1 MIVSHKK
8 IFVVLGMHRS
18 GTSAMTR
25 ALQVLGV
32 ELGDNLMPAAACNNE
47 TGFFEDL
54 DINKLNIELLQ
65 ALGSSWHSLACI
77 DLAGLQ
83 DLDLSALR
91 QRAAALLTEK
101 LQNTSYFGLK
111 DPRVCRLLPFWQ
123 KVFAE
128 LDLEVH
134 YLIASRNPISVAQ
147 SLAKRDGFELEKG
160 HLLWQEHMLNSLR
173 LTTDCSRIVVDF
185 DQLLAQP
192 DKQLG
197 RIARQFG
204 LTFDPTSAHYQQYR
218 HEFLKDSL
226 RHTLYSID
234 ELEQAGEASSLSRE
248 LFRLLSRLADDIA
261 PQDDDLS
268 SLYLKQ
274 QALSNALQLIDK
286 GESKARSLKATAEQL
301 NAQLQQKSQELQ
313 DKGALLQER
322 DRQLKEKMR
331 DIQGVNQQLQEKMR
345 QIKTKDQEIIALGR
359 TINQLK
365 ARNQTLITEVLQYK
379 QSTSW
384 RITAPL
390 RRLIT
395 LGARIRAF
403 ISKLRGLI
411 SSAGGP
417 LPLLQK
423 LLSIYRLEGRH
434 GVLQRANLYRM
445 SKVSFGASWPGKDF
459 ALSSAAKLQQAK
471 STNSATPPRLSA
483 SAQAEAQPLS
493 QSSLKLA
500 IAVHMFYPELW
511 PEIARRFR
519 NLPFAYDLFIT
530 VAPECRAA
538 LEERLAVDPLSAE
551 IVEVAN
557 QGYDILPF
565 ITLLPRLQAGQYDLV
580 CKVHSKKGCANLE
593 QLHPELGNL
602 WLDLLLDP
610 LLGSEQ
616 VAREAVLAFERDAQ
630 LGMLGSAD
638 LYKSAARLMYGNE
651 ILVTRLLQQLDS
663 TRDPAQD
670 WGFFAGSMFWAR
682 LDTLTPLLALE
693 PLLRELDNA
702 ETLRTGVHASVWHAM
717 ERIFGLLP
725 SLTDQRVGLSY
736 ATDLGRQNYG
746 IRLQATARPSPYG
759 IGLTLVSESRIQQYQ
774 ALLESQPGFD
784 AHYYAANTPQAAELG
799 MPALTHFLRYGIYS
813 GQCPS
818 ATFSPGLYW
827 DEHRDV
833 LLNRQNALVHYIQ
846 HGRKEG
852 RSSFPA
858 QNNLQLIC
866 EQIAKSGL
874 FDAEYYKRSNPDVLA
889 ARVDPLQHFCKH
901 GYLELR
907 KPNPDF
913 DVEWYRREYLDAF
926 LTPINPLLHYVNSGS
941 KRRLPTRPKAKAIRI
956 SAHGMRYA
964 PGQLPRRICLFAGYD
979 PHGLI
984 DDYVLNYLTA
994 LSKHADIYFLSDTC
1008 LPASELHKLTGL
1020 VKGAW
1025 AIRHGEYDFGSYSRL
1040 ARLLVGWDTINS
1052 YDELILAND
1061 SCYPI
1066 DSLDPVF
1073 AAMDRRQCDWW
1084 GMQATKGLSATR
1096 HIKSNG
1102 FKQKIPLAKVKRKL
1116 LTRFEQDDFYDFH
1129 LGAYFLV
1136 FRQPVLREGSLAKL
1150 LDGVKKQPSKK
1161 AIIQSYEIGLTRT
1174 LIHRKF
1180 EFDTFIDSLHPFHP
1194 IYTER
1199 HFDLVAEG
1207 MPLFKRFF
1215 LTENHYHVPELWRW
1229 KERLLELLPNLDL
1242 APLEKNLERVAPA
1255 DKLYKSL
1262 HIPCPDAAATEQDA
1276 LLDAASF
1283 LRLDG
1288 KLAKHDNW
1296 WAFPVCA
1303 YDHALSGNDRAVFEE
1318 VRNDPG
1324 IKKVILTR
1332 SKAIELSGENIEI
1345 LPLESRQG
1353 QELLMRCKYVFIKH
1367 TPRENALYPLRADL
1381 HRFINL
1387 WHGIPLK
1394 RIGYASLDLKDKL
1407 VSVADQHS
1415 RCHSVISSSKIDR
1428 MAMASAFY
1436 PLSFHHVWLTGLPRN
1451 DFILRETDK
1460 LPTDL
1465 RTDLERL
1472 QAQLG
1477 GKRLVLFAPTFRNNH
1492 SDGHYSFSQDE
1503 QDQLAACLNKH
1514 GAVLGIREHM
1524 AAKAS
1529 SYSSA
1534 LQDLPTLQ
1542 LGNNQFSNIE
1552 MLYRQAEI
1560 LITDYSSC
1568 FIDFMLTGKPQI
1580 CFAYDLQSYAQSERG
1595 LFYDLETVF
1604 PGPICQ
1610 EFSSLLQA
1618 LDGALSNDTSTL
1630 DPGYA
1635 FKRKIF
1641 FDFIDDSNAA
1651 RVVQH
1656 VKAEFLESVSA

>member
-1 MIVSHKK
+1 
-8 IFVVLGMHRS
+8 
-18 GTSAMTR
+18 MTR

-32 ELGDNLMPAAACNNE
+32 ELGNNLMPAAALNNE

-54 DINKLNIELLQ
+54 DINELNIEILKT
-65 ALGSSWHSLACI
+65 LGYSWHSLACVDLTDLQNI
-77 DLAGLQ
+77 DL
-83 DLDLSALR
+83 STLR
-91 QRAAALLTEK
+91 QKAAALLKEK
-101 LQNTSYFGLK
+101 LQNHSYFGLK
-111 DPRVCRLLPFWQ
+111 DPRICRLLPFWQ
-123 KVFAE
+123 TVFAE
-128 LDLEVH
+128 LSLDVH

-173 LTTDCSRIVVDF
+173 LTTDSSRIVVDF

-204 LTFDPTSAHYQQYR
+204 LTFDPASVHYQQYR

-234 ELEQAGEASSLSRE
+234 ELEHAGEASSLSRE
-248 LFRLLSRLADDIA
+248 LFRLLSRLADDNATQGI
-261 PQDDDLS
+261 DLNT
-268 SLYLKQ
+268 LHLQQ

-286 GESKARSLKATAEQL
+286 GESKARSLKAKAEQL
-301 NAQLQQKSQELQ
+301 NGQLQQKTQQLQ
-313 DKGALLQER
+313 DKGQLLQER
-322 DRQLKEKMR
+322 DRQLQEKMR
-331 DIQGVNQQLQEKMR
+331 DIQGKDQQLQGKMR
-345 QIKTKDQEIIALGR
+345 HIQDKDRKLIELGH

-365 ARNQTLITEVLQYK
+365 ARNQTLIAEVLQYK

-384 RITAPL
+384 RITAPM
-390 RRLIT
+390 RRLVT
-395 LGARIRAF
+395 LGTRLRALS
-403 ISKLRGLI
+403 SKLRGLI
-411 SSAGGP
+411 NSAGGP

-434 GVLQRANLYRM
+434 GILQRARLYRM
-445 SKVSFGASWPGKDF
+445 SKVSFGANWPGKDF
-459 ALSSAAKLQQAK
+459 ALSSAARQQQAE
-471 STNSATPPRLSA
+471 STNRANPPTLSA
-483 SAQAEAQPLS
+483 PAQAEAQPIS
-493 QSSLKLA
+493 QSRLKLA
-500 IAVHMFYPELW
+500 IAVHVFYPELW
-511 PEIARRFR
+511 PEIARRIR

-530 VAPECRAA
+530 VAAECRAA
-538 LEERLAVDPLSAE
+538 LEEQLVVDPLAAE
-551 IVEVAN
+551 IVEVPN

-580 CKVHSKKGCANLE
+580 CKVHSKKGSANLE

-616 VAREAVLAFERDAQ
+616 VARDAVLAFERDAQ

-651 ILVTRLLQQLDS
+651 IPVTRLLQQLDP
-663 TRDPAQD
+663 TRDPAHD

-682 LDTLTPLLALE
+682 LDTLTPLLTLE
-693 PLLRELDNA
+693 PLLSELDNA
-702 ETLRTGVHASVWHAM
+702 ATLRTGTHASAWHAM

-725 SLTDQRVGLSY
+725 SLTGQRVALSY
-736 ATDLGRQNYG
+736 ATDLIRQNHAVH
-746 IRLQATARPSPYG
+746 LQEAARPSPYG
-759 IGLTLVSESRIQQYQ
+759 IGLTLVAESRIQQYQ
-774 ALLESQPGFD
+774 SFLASQPGFD

-799 MPALTHFLRYGIYS
+799 MLPLTHFLRYGIYS

-818 ATFSPGLYW
+818 ANFSPGLYW

-858 QNNLQLIC
+858 QNNSELIC

-874 FDAEYYKRSNPDVLA
+874 FDAKHYKRSNPDVLA
-889 ARVDPLQHFCKH
+889 ARIDPLQHFCKH

-913 DVEWYRREYLDAF
+913 DLEWYRREHLDAF

-941 KRRLPTRPKAKAIRI
+941 KRRLPTRPKAKAT
-956 SAHGMRYA
+956 AATGMRYA
-964 PGQLPRRICLFAGYD
+964 PGQQPRRICLFAGYD

-984 DDYVLNYLTA
+984 DDYVLDYLKA
-994 LSKHADIYFLSDTC
+994 LSKHADIYFLSDATM
-1008 LPASELHKLTGL
+1008 PASELQKLTGL

-1061 SCYPI
+1061 SCYLI

-1102 FKQKIPLAKVKRKL
+1102 FKQKIPLAEVKRKL

-1136 FRQPVLREGSLAKL
+1136 FRQPVLQEGSLAKL
-1150 LDGVKKQPSKK
+1150 LDGVKKQPNKK

-1174 LIHRKF
+1174 LINRKF

-1229 KERLLELLPNLDL
+1229 KERLLELRPNLDL
-1242 APLEKNLERVAPA
+1242 APFEKNLERVAPA

-1262 HIPCPDAAATEQDA
+1262 HIPHPNAAATEQDA

-1283 LRLDG
+1283 LQLDG
-1288 KLAKHDNW
+1288 KVAKHDNW

-1303 YDHALSGNDRAVFEE
+1303 YDHSLSGNDRAVFEE
-1318 VRNDPG
+1318 VRNDPN

-1332 SKAIELSGENIEI
+1332 SKAIELSGENIEV

-1353 QELLMRCKYVFIKH
+1353 QERLLRCKYVFIKH

-1394 RIGYASLDLKDKL
+1394 RIGYASLDLKNKL
-1407 VSVADQHS
+1407 VAVADQHS

-1451 DFILRETDK
+1451 DFILRETEK
-1460 LPTDL
+1460 LPVDL

-1472 QAQLG
+1472 QAQLA
-1477 GKRLVLFAPTFRNNH
+1477 GKRLVLFAPTFRNNQ
-1492 SDGHYSFSQDE
+1492 SDGHYPFSQAE
-1503 QDQLAACLNKH
+1503 QDLLAACLNKH

-1524 AAKAS
+1524 AAKAN
-1529 SYSSA
+1529 SYFSA
-1534 LQDLPTLQ
+1534 LQELPTLQ
-1542 LGNNQFSNIE
+1542 LGNAQFSNIE

-1568 FIDFMLTGKPQI
+1568 FIDFMLTGKQQI

-1595 LFYDLETVF
+1595 LFYDLDTVF
-1604 PGPICQ
+1604 PGPICE

-1618 LDGALSNDTSTL
+1618 LDNALSNDTSTL
-1630 DPGYA
+1630 DPDYA
-1635 FKRKIF
+1635 LKRKIF

-1656 VKAEFLESVSA
+1656 VQAEFMENASA